1 MKKSIENA
9 HQELIRMADF
19 PFPYSYY
26 LYDMIDMIR
35 KVKKENTSVPKK
47 EENSTELCKQ
57 WTDKD
62 LSRWVVR
69 PSAFN
74 VHIRRSGL

>member
-9 HQELIRMADF
+9 HQKLIRMADF

-26 LYDMIDMIR
+26 LYDMIR
-35 KVKKENTSVPKK
+35 EVKKENTSVPKK

-57 WTDKD
+57 
-62 LSRWVVR
+62 
-69 PSAFN
+69 
-74 VHIRRSGL
+74 